1 MNVALDGSI
10 VNNAQ
15 DILSS
20 NASPKPEGYYTQK
33 SNFALNV
40 SNVVGSGAF
49 STQVGASSGISFQTT
64 LGTKYNAPII
74 GVSGT
79 QGSFKKDVVPTYDTE
94 QTFESGYLPTITGES
109 NFYVHMEDVTISYE
123 EEVEKLKTQERI
135 EEEFKRLEALRA
147 ELANWYALHYPKGRD
162 ADEDDNADDEFGEG
176 YGDHDPGEAT
186 GFGESIAP
194 DDEGI
199 DQ

>member
-1 MNVALDGSI
+1 MRSKKSSSKPSPYPRLVPVGDSAVTVEFGDTIDIGLNNLVYSLAESI
-10 VNNAQ
+10 NK
-15 DILSS
+15 D
-20 NASPKPEGYYTQK
+20 
-33 SNFALNV
+33 LNW
-40 SNVVGSGAF
+40 
-49 STQVGASSGISFQTT
+49 I
-64 LGTKYNAPII
+64 
-74 GVSGT
+74 
-79 QGSFKKDVVPTYDTE
+79 KDVVPTYDNE

-162 ADEDDNADDEFGEG
+162 ADEDDNGDDEFGEG
-176 YGDHDPGEAT
+176 YGDHDPDEAT
-186 GFGESIAP
+186 GFGESIDP